1 MDVYSY
7 DLFFQT
13 SEFGMRSSS
22 EIVLTFCGAVMPED
36 MAFSQYEGNT
46 SYRLVE
52 ARLLFNVN
60 NA

>member
-1 MDVYSY
+1 MTC
-7 DLFFQT
+7 FFQT